1 MRRSDA
7 AGPQTARPRHG
18 FVYVSNPHNGPMAHA
33 EPGLTVRNPGR
44 GPPWIAVDHE
54 LCSVVVARWPGKL
67 WAVEIVDPIT
77 DRDLKAADQV
87 GLRPDA
93 GYTRAAAVKILHP
106 VPVAT
111 LFGPHGEAVCAV
123 IEAAAGLTLAQAMR
137 LGESRHPDAGEAQR
151 RIWRRWL
158 VRENIP
164 LDRYSDDLGGTLAIG
179 ASKTGSPIG
188 QGLRVIHGV
197 VGRRAEALAGPT
209 VWRVD
214 AADPEGA
221 WLADPWSAASITLLD
236 AALALGAPDLVASAE
251 HEPLTAAWRMLER
264 DG

>member
-1 MRRSDA
+1 MRRSNDA
-7 AGPQTARPRHG
+7 GLQTAPPRHG
-18 FVYVSNPHNGPMAHA
+18 FVYVANAHNGPMAHA
-33 EPGLTVRNPGR
+33 KPGLMVRIPGR

-67 WAVEIVDPIT
+67 WAVEIIDSIT
-77 DRDLKAADQV
+77 DRDLKAASQV
-87 GLRPDA
+87 GLRSDA
-93 GYTRAAAVKILHP
+93 GYTRAAAVRILHAVP
-106 VPVAT
+106 VPT
-111 LFGPHGEAVCAV
+111 LFGPHGEQVSVV
-123 IEAAAGLTLAQAMR
+123 IEAAATLTLAQAMR
-137 LGESRHPDAGEAQR
+137 LGESRHRDADDAHR

-179 ASKTGSPIG
+179 ASKMGSPIG

-221 WLADPWSAASITLLD
+221 WLAEPWSAASITLLD
-236 AALALGAPDLVASAE
+236 AALAFGAPDLVSSAE
-251 HEPLTAAWRMLER
+251 HELLTAAWRMLER

>member
-1 MRRSDA
+1 MRRSDDT
-7 AGPQTARPRHG
+7 GPQAAPPRHG
-18 FVYVSNPHNGPMAHA
+18 FVYVANAHDGPMAHA
-33 EPGLTVRNPGR
+33 EPGLTVRIPGR

-77 DRDLKAADQV
+77 NGDLKAANQV

-93 GYTRAAAVKILHP
+93 GYTRSVAVEILHA

-111 LFGPHGEAVCAV
+111 LFGPHGEQVCAV
-123 IEAAAGLTLAQAMR
+123 IEAAAALTLAEAMR
-137 LGESRHPDAGEAQR
+137 LGESRHRDAGDAQG

-179 ASKTGSPIG
+179 VSKTGSPIG

-197 VGRRAEALAGPT
+197 VGRRAEALAGSS
-209 VWRVD
+209 VWLVD
-214 AADPEGA
+214 EADPEGA
-221 WLADPWSAASITLLD
+221 WLAEPWCAASIALLD
-236 AALALGAPDLVASAE
+236 AALAFGAPELASSAD
-251 HEPLTAAWRMLER
+251 HEL
-264 DG
+264 